1 MDEGVNRRVINKTMI
16 PYNSIE
22 TLFLDVGNTLIS
34 MDFDWV
40 AAEVGARGL
49 PCAPDSLRRAEAAA
63 RPELSSRFF
72 GDGHSTE
79 GLDTFPITLRTILS
93 RLEPAASMSSRE
105 MDSLVSGLVP
115 VLRIPGQANRL
126 WRSVMPGVPEALESL
141 QALGLQ
147 LVVVS
152 NSDGT
157 VEQSLREAGLRPYF
171 SVVVD
176 STLVGFAKPD
186 RRIFEHALRESGAEH
201 SRTLHVGDLYH
212 ADVRGARGAGLH
224 VALLDPF
231 DDWDV
236 SDCERLR
243 DVGALCERL
252 QGCRG

>member
-1 MDEGVNRRVINKTMI
+1 VINKTTI
-16 PYNSIE
+16 PYDAIE

-34 MDFDWV
+34 IDFEWV
-40 AAEVGARGL
+40 AAEVEARGL
-49 PCAPDSLRRAEAAA
+49 SCAPDSLRRAEAAA

-72 GDGHSTE
+72 GGGHSTE
-79 GLDTFPITLRTILS
+79 GLDTFPITLRTILA
-93 RLEPAASMSSRE
+93 RLAWFEPAVSMSSRE
-105 MDSLVSGLVP
+105 MDSLVSELVP
-115 VLRIPGQANRL
+115 VLRVPGQANRL

-157 VEQSLREAGLRPYF
+157 VEQSLREAGLRSYF

-186 RRIFEHALRESGAEH
+186 RRIFEHALRESGAERNH
-201 SRTLHVGDLYH
+201 TLHVGDLYH
-212 ADVRGARGAGLH
+212 ADVKGARGAGLH
-224 VALLDPF
+224 AALLDPF

-236 SDCERLR
+236 NDCERLR
-243 DVGALCERL
+243 DIGALCERL
-252 QGCRG
+252 RE